1 MLFFVFHHL
10 LGKGFCDPLLL
21 LTFPSCPFKRVHV
34 AKGPT
39 NNSNAQHIPAKS
51 CVKINFLPHCNF
63 RGGPYIYW
71 RIGAYLTRCFFLKNT
86 RWQKTH
92 RSCRKLFFSCN
103 ALLIVQQI
111 WCVQICTRQKNTN
124 LAKHLF
130 LIIVS
135 CSCKCWGF
143 APSFLS
149 AECKHS
155 AILSERERGSI
166 PSIARGDHKIWFP
179 KIIFPK

>member
-71 RIGAYLTRCFFLKNT
+71 RIGAYLTRCFFKKNT

-111 WCVQICTRQKNTN
+111 WCVQICTNAKRTRIWQNICSSSSYRALANAGALPPAFCQQSVSIRQYFRKGKG
-124 LAKHLF
+124 AVF
-130 LIIVS
+130 QV
-135 CSCKCWGF
+135 
-143 APSFLS
+143 
-149 AECKHS
+149 
-155 AILSERERGSI
+155 
-166 PSIARGDHKIWFP
+166 
-179 KIIFPK
+179 

>member
-21 LTFPSCPFKRVHV
+21 LTFPSCPFKRAHV
-34 AKGPT
+34 AKGPA

-71 RIGAYLTRCFFLKNT
+71 RIGAYLTRCFLKKHPVAENT
-86 RWQKTH
+86 PELQK
-92 RSCRKLFFSCN
+92 
-103 ALLIVQQI
+103 IVFQLQRL
-111 WCVQICTRQKNTN
+111 VNRAANMMRTNLHKRQKNTN

-135 CSCKCWGF
+135 CSCKCWALPPAF
-143 APSFLS
+143 CQQSV
-149 AECKHS
+149 
-155 AILSERERGSI
+155 SI
-166 PSIARGDHKIWFP
+166 RQYFRKGKGAVFQV
-179 KIIFPK
+179 